1 MSRSVCQR
9 KIIAELARDHQ
20 VEHLDDVLLG
30 IKCVSLVDINID
42 GFSSAKLYQQRL
54 HVVMKFR
61 EIRVVKVHTSVKIR
75 WLGFFLRILG
85 WNWGKWKKLQRS
97 EQAHFLVSRLRSTV
111 NLLTG

>member
-1 MSRSVCQR
+1 MSNMSRSVCQR
-9 KIIAELARDHQ
+9 KIIRELARDHQ

-61 EIRVVKVHTSVKIR
+61 EI
-75 WLGFFLRILG
+75 
-85 WNWGKWKKLQRS
+85 
-97 EQAHFLVSRLRSTV
+97 
-111 NLLTG
+111 

>member
-1 MSRSVCQR
+1 MYCVIIIFLLIFCVVDGKIKMENGNMSRSVCQR
-9 KIIAELARDHQ
+9 KIIRELATDHQ

-61 EIRVVKVHTSVKIR
+61 EI
-75 WLGFFLRILG
+75 
-85 WNWGKWKKLQRS
+85 
-97 EQAHFLVSRLRSTV
+97 
-111 NLLTG
+111 